1 MFKCASIFVFRS
13 CHLWKKKNPLR
24 IKRNLYLFVIN
35 TGGFYYMIQSSVV
48 NNLRI
53 GKCYF
58 LRNLGEN
65 TSFMVLDKVSEDD
78 FRIKDLLSME
88 TYLFSKL
95 IKYGI
100 GKDFE
105 LNEIDC

>member
-1 MFKCASIFVFRS
+1 
-13 CHLWKKKNPLR
+13 
-24 IKRNLYLFVIN
+24 
-35 TGGFYYMIQSSVV
+35 MIHSSVI

-58 LRNLGEN
+58 LRNFGEG
-65 TSFMVLDKVSEDD
+65 TSFRILDKVSDDD
-78 FRIKDLLSME
+78 FRIKDLLSLE

-95 IKYGI
+95 IKYGM

-105 LNEIDC
+105 LKEIDC